1 MKKHTM
7 IDVMKRALMGPV
19 NAREGINS
27 SGSII
32 RFTQK
37 IPTGG
42 IHAVLRTRVA
52 VKVD

>member
-7 IDVMKRALMGPV
+7 IDVMNKGLIGPV
-19 NAREGINS
+19 NASEGINS